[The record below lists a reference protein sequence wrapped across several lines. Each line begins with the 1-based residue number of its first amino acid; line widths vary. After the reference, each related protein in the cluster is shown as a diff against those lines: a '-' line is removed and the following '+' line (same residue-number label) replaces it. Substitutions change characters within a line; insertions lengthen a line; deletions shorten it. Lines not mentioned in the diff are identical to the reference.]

1 MGHSVGFLK
10 LVKLLNSANDLSLKK
25 EVIKTALDVS
35 DAELRELSEKLA
47 SLGINLQDYDDSLS
61 LSNKVD
67 LLDDS
72 SIFKRVSGAG
82 RIEILESVDS
92 TNTYML
98 KNSKFLS
105 SGDTV
110 IAECQEAGR
119 GRRGGRW
126 HSTFGK
132 QLTMSLCYIFDDFNK
147 LEGLSVGIGVA
158 VAQAVERFGFEDILL
173 KWPNDIYKDLKK
185 FGGILIETVPHKNKI
200 KAIIGVG
207 LNVYADEFSNIDKDY
222 TSIFET
228 QPEGFKRNDLAVQLI
243 NNIKKVC
250 HEFNDN
256 NKKMIIESFKA
267 RDELLGRNI
276 RVENEQ
282 GIFEGRAAGV
292 DPHGSLLLTSEDNVI
307 SIRSGHIT
315 YIQ

>member
-72 SIFKRVSGAG
+72 SIFKRVSGAS

-98 KNSKFLS
+98 KNSKFLA

-256 NKKMIIESFKA
+256 NKK
-267 RDELLGRNI
+267 
-276 RVENEQ
+276 
-282 GIFEGRAAGV
+282 
-292 DPHGSLLLTSEDNVI
+292 
-307 SIRSGHIT
+307 
-315 YIQ
+315 

>member
-98 KNSKFLS
+98 KNSKFLA

-132 QLTMSLCYIFDDFNK
+132 QLTMSLCYIFDDFTK

-173 KWPNDIYKDLKK
+173 KWPNDIYKDHKK
-185 FGGILIETVPHKNKI
+185 FGGILIETVPHNNKI

-207 LNVYADEFSNIDKDY
+207 LNVYADEFSNLDKDY
-222 TSIFET
+222 TSILRLSQKALRE
-228 QPEGFKRNDLAVQLI
+228 
-243 NNIKKVC
+243 
-250 HEFNDN
+250 
-256 NKKMIIESFKA
+256 MI
-267 RDELLGRNI
+267 
-276 RVENEQ
+276 
-282 GIFEGRAAGV
+282 
-292 DPHGSLLLTSEDNVI
+292 
-307 SIRSGHIT
+307 
-315 YIQ
+315 

>member
-1 MGHSVGFLK
+1 
-10 LVKLLNSANDLSLKK
+10 
-25 EVIKTALDVS
+25 
-35 DAELRELSEKLA
+35 
-47 SLGINLQDYDDSLS
+47 
-61 LSNKVD
+61 
-67 LLDDS
+67 
-72 SIFKRVSGAG
+72 
-82 RIEILESVDS
+82 
-92 TNTYML
+92 ML
-98 KNSKFLS
+98 KNSKFLA

>member
-98 KNSKFLS
+98 KNSKFLA

-185 FGGILIETVPHKNKI
+185 FGGILIE
-200 KAIIGVG
+200 
-207 LNVYADEFSNIDKDY
+207 

>member
-1 MGHSVGFLK
+1 MGHPVGFLK
-10 LVKLLNSANDLSLKK
+10 LVKLLNAANDLSLKK
-25 EVIKTALDVS
+25 DVIKTALDVTDS
-35 DAELRELSEKLA
+35 QLHDVCEKLT
-47 SLGINLQDYDDSLS
+47 SLGINLQENDSSLS
-61 LSNKVD
+61 LTQKID

-98 KNSKFLS
+98 KNARFLAT
-105 SGDTV
+105 GDTV

-126 HSTFGK
+126 HSSFGK
-132 QLTMSLCYIFDDFNK
+132 QLTMSLCYIFDDFSK

-173 KWPNDIYKDLKK
+173 KWPNDIYKDHKK
-185 FGGILIETVPHKNKI
+185 FGGVLIETVPYKEKI

-207 LNVYADEFSNIDKDY
+207 LNVYADEFNMDRQY
-222 TSIFET
+222 TSIFDT

-250 HEFNDN
+250 QDFNAD
-256 NKKMIIESFKA
+256 NKKMSIESFKA

-282 GIFEGRAAGV
+282 GTFEGRAAGV
-292 DPHGSLLLTSEDNVI
+292 DSHGSLLLASEEKVI
-307 SIRSGHIT
+307 SIRSGHIS
-315 YIQ
+315 YLQ

>member
-1 MGHSVGFLK
+1 MGHAVGFLK
-10 LVKLLNSANDLSLKK
+10 LVKLLNLANDLSLKK
-25 EVIKTALDVS
+25 DVIRTALDLTDEQLHDVCGKL
-35 DAELRELSEKLA
+35 EL
-47 SLGINLQDYDDSLS
+47 LGIKIKVSGDSIS
-61 LSNKVD
+61 LPHKVD
-67 LLDDS
+67 LLDDA

-98 KNSKFLS
+98 KNARFLA

-119 GRRGGRW
+119 GRRGSRW
-126 HSTFGK
+126 HSSFGK
-132 QLTMSLCYIFDDFNK
+132 QLTMSLCYIFDDFCK

-158 VAQAVERFGFEDILL
+158 VAKSVEHFGFEDILL
-173 KWPNDIYKDLKK
+173 KWPNDIYKDHKK
-185 FGGILIETVPHKNKI
+185 FGGILIETVPYKNKI

-207 LNVYADEFSNIDKDY
+207 LNVYADEFTNIDSEY
-222 TSIFET
+222 TSIFESK
-228 QPEGFKRNDLAVQLI
+228 PDGFKRNDLAVQLI

-250 HEFNDN
+250 QDFNLN
-256 NKKMIIESFKA
+256 NKKMTIESFKA

-282 GIFEGRAAGV
+282 GSFEGKAAGV
-292 DPHGSLLLTSEDNVI
+292 DLHGSLLLASEKDVI

-315 YIQ
+315 NLQ